1 MRVTGNSEPSGAAEA
16 QAAKVQVRKARPS
29 KETLALSASEELAG
43 ALKQI
48 PEVRAEQV
56 ARAKE
61 LVNDP
66 SYPSDAV
73 LGKVSGLLAD
83 HIQSEN
89 NPE

>member
-1 MRVTGNSEPSGAAEA
+1 MRVTGNSEPTGAAET
-16 QAAKVQVRKARPS
+16 QAAKIQVSNAAPA
-29 KETLALSASEELAG
+29 KETLALSASENLAG

-83 HIQSEN
+83 HIQSEI

>member
-1 MRVTGNSEPSGAAEA
+1 MRVTGNSVSSGAAEA
-16 QAAKVQVRKARPS
+16 RAAKIQVRKAGPA
-29 KETLALSASEELAG
+29 KKTLALSASEELAG
-43 ALKQI
+43 AFKQM

-56 ARAKE
+56 ARARE

-66 SYPSDAV
+66 SYPSDA
-73 LGKVSGLLAD
+73 LLSKVSGLLAD